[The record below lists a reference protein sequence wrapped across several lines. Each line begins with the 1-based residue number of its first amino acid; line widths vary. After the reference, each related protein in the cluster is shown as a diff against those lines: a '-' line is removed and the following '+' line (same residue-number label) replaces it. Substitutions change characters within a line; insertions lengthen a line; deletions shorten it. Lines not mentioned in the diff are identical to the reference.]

1 MGKVKRGRPTSS
13 QQRLLQFL
21 RRREQQGHPPT
32 YREIAAELG
41 WKAVATARDHVRAL
55 ARLGL
60 VVPSRQA
67 RGLRLAAGGRRSA
80 VRAEARRGWSGAPP
94 AAPAPSEAIGEA
106 LAALRPYLRRR
117 RFRAG
122 AVLWQE
128 GEVAAIVVALERGRV
143 GIYRTLANG
152 TEVTLFMLGPGEV
165 FGFLPF
171 LDGGPYPASARAI
184 DPVEALVM
192 SRAELL
198 EALRSAPQLALPLF
212 GFLGRRLREAFA
224 QIERLSTR
232 GALPRVAA
240 ALAALLPERV
250 APAGLT
256 VITLPLAA
264 GEFARAMG
272 LTPESLSRAITRLV
286 ATRVVHRLGSR
297 RLQVLDPAALRAAG
311 RPGLPLA

>member
-1 MGKVKRGRPTSS
+1 MGKITGGRPTPS

-80 VRAEARRGWSGAPP
+80 VRAEARRGWTGAPP
-94 AAPAPSEAIGEA
+94 DAPAPSEVTGEA

-117 RFRAG
+117 RFGAG
-122 AVLWQE
+122 VVLWQE
-128 GEVAAIVVALERGRV
+128 GAAAGLVVSLERGRV
-143 GIYRTLANG
+143 AIYRALANG
-152 TEVTLFMLGPGEV
+152 KEVVLYVFGPREV

-171 LDGGPYPASARAI
+171 LDGGPYPASARAVE
-184 DPVEALVM
+184 PVEALVM
-192 SRAELL
+192 TRAELL
-198 EALRSAPQLALPLF
+198 EALRRSPQLALPLF
-212 GFLGRRLREAFA
+212 GFLGRRLRDAFG
-224 QIERLSTR
+224 QIERLSVR
-232 GALPRVAA
+232 SALPRVAA
-240 ALAALLPERV
+240 MLAALLPPQV
-250 APAGLT
+250 APGGLT
-256 VITLPLAA
+256 VVTLPLPA
-264 GEFARAMG
+264 GELARTAG
-272 LTPESLSRAITRLV
+272 LTPESLSRAVTELV
-286 ATRVVHRLGSR
+286 ARGVLRRLGPR

-311 RPGLPLA
+311 RPGDL